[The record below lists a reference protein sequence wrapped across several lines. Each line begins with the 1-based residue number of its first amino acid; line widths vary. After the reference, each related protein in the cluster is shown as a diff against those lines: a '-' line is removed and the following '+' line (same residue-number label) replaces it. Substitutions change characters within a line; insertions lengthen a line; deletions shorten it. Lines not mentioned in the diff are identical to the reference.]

1 MPPTWHGAKNITFF
15 GNTPLLLCSFKWGL
29 LYHSSAL
36 QGKMTTYKGWPIQAT
51 PHRSVHPSICW
62 NSASIHGK
70 ISNNGCPRSHLKTN
84 ENKTGV
90 IIKTVLHKEGMGC
103 PHIPCSLLQDAIF
116 FTNYPF
122 KIRSVSVLTE
132 CPLSQMTSMSIVNPA
147 FPSTTKLPLVA
158 RTLLRIKQDISMM
171 TGAIPRFLIPHQ
183 NILCV

>member
-70 ISNNGCPRSHLKTN
+70 MPRMDARVMVGWSHLKTTEN
-84 ENKTGV
+84 EADV
-90 IIKTVLHKEGMGC
+90 IIRTVFHNEGMGC
-103 PHIPCSLLQDAIF
+103 LHIPGSHLQVAII
-116 FTNYPF
+116 FTNHPF
-122 KIRSVSVLTE
+122 KIRSGKCLDG
-132 CPLSQMTSMSIVNPA
+132 M
-147 FPSTTKLPLVA
+147 FLVA
-158 RTLLRIKQDISMM
+158 NDINERGKS
-171 TGAIPRFLIPHQ
+171 GLPINHQ
-183 NILCV
+183 AFFRSLGHCWWSNETI